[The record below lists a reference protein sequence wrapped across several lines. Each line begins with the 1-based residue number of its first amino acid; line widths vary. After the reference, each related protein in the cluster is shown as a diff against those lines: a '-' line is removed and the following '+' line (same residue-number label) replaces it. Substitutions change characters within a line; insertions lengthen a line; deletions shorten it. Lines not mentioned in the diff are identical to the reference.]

1 MAIIKTSLP
10 AYVEQDNTLISKAVL
25 GAKSANLFT
34 LQTDVKGDTALNLL
48 VTDVTLQDGSAC
60 GFTPDG
66 NSTLSQRIINAK
78 PLKVNMEWCEKDILG
93 IWAQKYV
100 KANAQDKE
108 LEFEKEFVEGVIAK
122 VNESVEKMIYQ
133 GDSSNAGEFD
143 GLNKILAAAG
153 TVKVTA
159 GATKWETVK
168 KMYAALP
175 EEAIADDTVIL
186 VSAGDFRGLV
196 QELIAANLYHYNEN
210 DGAGEIYL
218 PGTNVRVIAVNGLNG
233 TNHMIAGRLSNIFYG
248 TDMMND
254 QEKFDLWFSN
264 DNRTFRLAI
273 EFIAGVQVAFPD
285 QIAFL

>member
-60 GFTPDG
+60 GFTADG

-78 PLKVNMEWCEKDILG
+78 PLKVNMEWCEKDLLG

-108 LEFEKEFVEGVIAK
+108 LAFEKEFVEGVIAK

-133 GDSSNAGEFD
+133 GDSSNPGEFD
-143 GLNKILAAAG
+143 GLNKILAGAG
-153 TVKVTA
+153 AVKVTA